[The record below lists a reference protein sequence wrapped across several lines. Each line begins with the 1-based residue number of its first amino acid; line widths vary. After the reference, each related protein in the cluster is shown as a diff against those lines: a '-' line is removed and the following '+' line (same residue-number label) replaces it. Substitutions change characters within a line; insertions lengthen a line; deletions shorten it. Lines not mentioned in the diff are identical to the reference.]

1 VATFRKRGKKWY
13 AEIMVQGKR
22 KGKSFDTKAAARK
35 WADDE
40 IELPTN
46 NIYLYDMAEKY
57 IETRVVNFK
66 SAQDTTNTIRR
77 LTQLLPDILASDLTK
92 QMMSDWKNELG
103 KTLSLSSLAAYKVMM
118 STMFNYCISEWGY
131 MRVNPMKAIS
141 TPKGPD
147 RERLPTDAESAEI
160 IKQLGFKNRCRT
172 NEWDYNKDIVAII
185 WLLALETAMRKI
197 ELLSICPG
205 NTDLVNRVV
214 RLKDTKNGDKRDV
227 PLSTEAVRLIKLL
240 PGGKPRINYDTA
252 SGVFTRACNK
262 AGIQNL
268 HFHDSRAYAI
278 VKLSKV
284 PGIDVLT
291 LARIVGHRDVQ
302 SLMIYYRE
310 PAANVAKLLG

>member
-1 VATFRKRGKKWY
+1 MATFRKRGKKWY

-22 KGKSFDTKAAARK
+22 KGKSFDTKAAAK
-35 WADDE
+35 QWADDE
-40 IELPTN
+40 TDLPTN
-46 NIYLYDMAEKY
+46 EIYINDMAEKY
-57 IETRVVNFK
+57 IADKVIHFKRAETFTQ
-66 SAQDTTNTIRR
+66 AIRM
-77 LTQLLPDILASDLTK
+77 LTAILPDIKASELTK
-92 QMMSDWKNELG
+92 PMMAEWKEQ
-103 KTLSLSSLAAYKVMM
+103 LSVDRKLSSVNTYKVIM
-118 STMFNYCISEWGY
+118 STMFNWAVAERGY
-131 MRVNPMKAIS
+131 MRSNPLRGVK
-141 TPKGPD
+141 TPKGPK
-147 RERLPTDAESAEI
+147 RERLPTDSETEAI
-160 IKQLGFKNRCRT
+160 VNHLGFKGKCLSP
-172 NEWDYNKDIVAII
+172 KDFVAVS

-214 RLKDTKNGDKRDV
+214 HLKDTKNGDKRDV

-240 PGGKPRINYDTA
+240 PGGMFTIHYRNHYK
-252 SGVFTRACNK
+252 VFDRACK
-262 AGIQNL
+262 KLGIQNL